1 MVGGLTSSLRVK
13 ANLQTVETARDG
25 LPKAKCADEYESR
38 LSTPGCRETCCI
50 DQVTHF
56 TLEEAT
62 DPPITRQNDESHVL
76 QLARRHSLMRFAER
90 PRRRVATSRR
100 LHQAPMHHRPAMFRC
115 TNLIDHLYRGT
126 NKQVAVWWMRS
137 TAATVRRRILG
148 SASMTPEPKSCS
160 PGECILHEQIRA
172 RKMIKWLMIW
182 P

>member
-56 TLEEAT
+56 TLEETT

-126 NKQVAVWWMRS
+126 HKQVAAWWMRS
-137 TAATVRRRILG
+137 TAATCQKAH
-148 SASMTPEPKSCS
+148 S
-160 PGECILHEQIRA
+160 GECIDDPRTKVMLA
-172 RKMIKWLMIW
+172 RRVHT